1 MKKKTIQHE
10 SYILDLTYI
19 TKRIIAAGF
28 PAIGIESMWRNN
40 REALL
45 GFVKQNHGTM
55 IKIYNLCGEEG
66 YNYHS
71 EQVGG
76 ISMYRFPF
84 MDHNVCSISRIAMFC
99 MDAALFLQ
107 RMEAYTKTA
116 HYRQSEDNNGKPPGI
131 LVHCK
136 AGKGRTGMMICALLT
151 FINMFPS
158 GQSSIAHYNGSRV
171 RDGNGLTISSQKRYV
186 KFFEG
191 FLYSELILKDSYGV
205 IGVPN
210 WFELYI
216 KRYNKLVENMVFND
230 MGKH

>member
-1 MKKKTIQHE
+1 MFK
-10 SYILDLTYI
+10 
-19 TKRIIAAGF
+19 
-28 PAIGIESMWRNN
+28 
-40 REALL
+40 
-45 GFVKQNHGTM
+45 
-55 IKIYNLCGEEG
+55 
-66 YNYHS
+66 
-71 EQVGG
+71 
-76 ISMYRFPF
+76 FPF
-84 MDHNVCSISRIAMFC
+84 MDHNVCSISKIATFC

-116 HYRQSEDNNGKPPGI
+116 HYRQSEDNSGKPPGI

-136 AGKGRTGMMICALLT
+136 AGKGRTGMMICALLL

-205 IGVPN
+205 VGVPN

-230 MGKH
+230 MAKHQLKLASFSLGPFKQRYSNLKLNIA